1 MPNLGNER
9 KAGSETA
16 LLDGLIPVDV
26 PVTLALA
33 RLLEPGDRRFMA
45 LGWAE
50 GFYVYDGWTEYTLDD
65 LSPEDLSSSCAVS
78 AVLQAGNAHCGCGCT
93 HILID
98 FAHGIIYTGD
108 EACVESV
115 LDEVVDQQY
124 HRSLLAATLGSL
136 AVGLPLD
143 GNSSEAF

>member
-1 MPNLGNER
+1 MPNHDDDR
-9 KAGSETA
+9 KAGSEAA

-45 LGWAE
+45 LGWAN
-50 GFYVYDGWTEYTLDD
+50 GLCVYDGWTEYTLGD
-65 LSPEDLSSSCAVS
+65 LSLKDLFGSRGMS
-78 AVLQAGNAHCGCGCT
+78 AVLRAGNAYHGCERT

-98 FAHGIIYTGD
+98 FAQGIIYTGD
-108 EACVESV
+108 EACVERI
-115 LDEVVDQQY
+115 LDEVVDEQY

-136 AVGLPLD
+136 AVRLPLD
-143 GNSSEAF
+143 GNCREAF